1 MGKTMKSILHYFKEV
16 SINVFDNLGL
26 AWWVE
31 IITQNPRCTY
41 YFGPFM
47 NSADAKAAIQGYV
60 EDLEMEGAQGIAID
74 IKRCKPKSLT
84 ISDDQAERIDAK
96 VRHVLSGQM

>member
-1 MGKTMKSILHYFKEV
+1 MEKTMKSIWHYFKEA

-47 NSADAKAAIQGYV
+47 SSTDAKAAIQGYV
-60 EDLEMEGAQGIAID
+60 DDLQMEGAQGIAID
-74 IKRCKPKSLT
+74 IKRCKPKALT
-84 ISDDQAERIDAK
+84 ISEDQGEWIDSQ
-96 VRHVLSGQM
+96 VRRVLSGQM